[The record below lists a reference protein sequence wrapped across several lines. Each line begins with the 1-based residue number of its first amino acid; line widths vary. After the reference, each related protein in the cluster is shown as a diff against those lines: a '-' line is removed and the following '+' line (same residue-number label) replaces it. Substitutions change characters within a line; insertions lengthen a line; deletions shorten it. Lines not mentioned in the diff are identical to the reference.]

1 LLLLLLLPLL
11 LLLLLLLPL
20 LLLLLLLLPLLLLS
34 CLLPLRC
41 CCHPLLPLRCCRSA
55 AALACCAAAAVICI
69 YFKIPMRI
77 VLGTLAVSFKS
88 TRVIPP
94 GVVRQRPEL
103 LHLMST
109 DFTSNIVD
117 GRLII
122 RPPATHAH
130 PAAFVRIP
138 YDFSEKAFISP
149 SVNSDACT
157 YLVGPFLLQLRGV
170 PVFVFCHCRV
180 SVQCFMRTVLLW
192 SGYFMYRDLAILRLL
207 SMICSVRIWPDHHPV
222 LYKSTFSH

>member
-1 LLLLLLLPLL
+1 
-11 LLLLLLLPL
+11 
-20 LLLLLLLLPLLLLS
+20 
-34 CLLPLRC
+34 
-41 CCHPLLPLRCCRSA
+41 
-55 AALACCAAAAVICI
+55 
-69 YFKIPMRI
+69 MRI

-94 GVVRQRPEL
+94 DVVRQCPEL

-130 PAAFVRIP
+130 PAAFVKIP

-149 SVNSDACT
+149 GVNSDACT

-180 SVQCFMRTVLLW
+180 SVQCFMRTVRFLFCFQPLCEPCV
-192 SGYFMYRDLAILRLL
+192 L
-207 SMICSVRIWPDHHPV
+207 SFSDSTARGPPLVNREGVSLPFRVPSVCPLHCH
-222 LYKSTFSH
+222 